1 MVYLTYSAQD
11 WLNKISEN
19 IVVYNTHR
27 FFDKVKECCDYPLL
41 VRDDLSELIKD
52 ARKPENSANLS
63 LYREKLK
70 TMSDPRATLELF
82 LMGHKYNSHY
92 PSDEASIE
100 SARNAFCEHISR
112 PLNDLQRELLSD
124 MVRNDSFDGDFAY
137 RALLPV
143 VDRAFERF
151 IAPRVEDAEDSLEK
165 YLARPDYEGD
175 YYDQLNVIM
184 YQERIKE
191 LKDLLRAIRER
202 KKE

>member
-27 FFDKVKECCDYPLL
+27 FFDKVKECCDYPAY
-41 VRDDLSELIKD
+41 VKDEISKLIKES
-52 ARKPENSANLS
+52 RKKENLANLAF
-63 LYREKLK
+63 YIEKFK
-70 TMSDPRATLELF
+70 NTSDPRATYELYI
-82 LMGHKYNSHY
+82 MGHKYNLHY

-100 SARNAFCEHISR
+100 SARNAFCEHVSR

-143 VDRAFERF
+143 VDRAFEQF
-151 IAPRVEDAEDSLEK
+151 IAPRIEDAEDSLEK
-165 YLARPDYEGD
+165 YLDRPDYEGD